1 MENALGLYNIVNSYQ
16 RDSGDGTSDDQAFTM
31 SDKMQARF
39 DAIKLANPTFTDDQ
53 IHDKIKEEDGSK
65 VADVAGM
72 AGAVLSVASQ
82 FGGDKNPLNKN
93 LALKGGLTGAVSGAS
108 MGAKV
113 AGVPG
118 AIVGGVVMGAAGAMA
133 GDKEQKEN
141 ERIEKLE
148 KAVDTNYGVANNNML
163 ASLTSSNNNAKKTSQ
178 AVSGLYGV
186 GDIDN
191 FTNKYS

>member
-1 MENALGLYNIVNSYQ
+1 
-16 RDSGDGTSDDQAFTM
+16 
-31 SDKMQARF
+31 
-39 DAIKLANPTFTDDQ
+39 
-53 IHDKIKEEDGSK
+53 
-65 VADVAGM
+65 M

-148 KAVDTNYGVANNNML
+148 KGRRY
-163 ASLTSSNNNAKKTSQ
+163 
-178 AVSGLYGV
+178 
-186 GDIDN
+186 
-191 FTNKYS
+191 